1 MDSKEDSN
9 IEPNEN
15 KRMIIYFV
23 ITNGMVREDRMGMLK
38 KSDIYLVGVLH
49 VVSTFC
55 VPFVLFYILFVERYN
70 QRPMQVIREGSVSN
84 VWKRS
89 VVDLLIL
96 TVFFILYVFVLTT
109 IAGLVFTDRFY
120 NWNELNSRCV
130 AWSGRICEEQPS
142 FVLLLIS
149 YIVETFETFLVTGIV
164 MLGVWWGTNKE
175 WAGYLA
181 SIALITVDKTDKH
194 KSLIFAK
201 YYISGE
207 TYKKG
212 LSISTNIIYPLL
224 AAIIVFVIVNVLVR
238 FKKKEFLGS

>member
-1 MDSKEDSN
+1 M
-9 IEPNEN
+9 
-15 KRMIIYFV
+15 
-23 ITNGMVREDRMGMLK
+23 
-38 KSDIYLVGVLH
+38 
-49 VVSTFC
+49 
-55 VPFVLFYILFVERYN
+55 
-70 QRPMQVIREGSVSN
+70 
-84 VWKRS
+84 
-89 VVDLLIL
+89 
-96 TVFFILYVFVLTT
+96 
-109 IAGLVFTDRFY
+109 FTDRFY

-164 MLGVWWGTNKE
+164 MLGVSWCTNKE

-181 SIALITVDKTDKH
+181 SIVLITVDKADKH

-201 YYISGE
+201 YYISSE

-212 LSISTNIIYPLL
+212 LSVSTNIIYTLL
-224 AAIIVFVIVNVLVR
+224 AAIIVFVLVNVLVR

>member
-1 MDSKEDSN
+1 M
-9 IEPNEN
+9 
-15 KRMIIYFV
+15 
-23 ITNGMVREDRMGMLK
+23 
-38 KSDIYLVGVLH
+38 
-49 VVSTFC
+49 
-55 VPFVLFYILFVERYN
+55 
-70 QRPMQVIREGSVSN
+70 
-84 VWKRS
+84 
-89 VVDLLIL
+89 
-96 TVFFILYVFVLTT
+96 TT
-109 IAGLVFTDRFY
+109 IAALVFTDRFY

-224 AAIIVFVIVNVLVR
+224 AAIIVFALVNVLVR